1 MKIFKDKQGNKL
13 TFKEFIEKW
22 KSGIEEITLTQ
33 KTNTQ
38 ILGLKIMLLGLFLGL
53 IMSLIRYKTMWWV
66 SIILIGGLINT
77 FIQYISLIQQKKAF
91 ENLEINSVDLTDV
104 KTKLDELFDKEEVE
118 GGIKNES

>member
-1 MKIFKDKQGNKL
+1 
-13 TFKEFIEKW
+13 
-22 KSGIEEITLTQ
+22 
-33 KTNTQ
+33 
-38 ILGLKIMLLGLFLGL
+38 
-53 IMSLIRYKTMWWV
+53 MWWV